1 MSQKYKEFD
10 RKIRISRFPEHWH
23 HSARANEPDQRGY
36 MQPYRVVAV
45 GDRITSAVRKTLR
58 SPGYG
63 HPAHAEVATGH
74 GPCRQCLRTFVVGDE
89 RRILF
94 TYDSFHGKE
103 DFPLPGPV
111 FIHEEECE
119 RYPENGGFP
128 EDMVSHRLTLN
139 AYAGGR
145 RLIAQS
151 YVSDGVVE
159 AEIRHLLQDRNVSYI
174 HVRDTEAGCYDF
186 CIERTEDE
194 ESADENQSSKRG
206 SSHE

>member
-23 HSARANEPDQRGY
+23 HSARATNRIREDT

-45 GDRITSAVRKTLR
+45 GDRITSAVRKTMR

-74 GPCRQCLRTFVVGDE
+74 GPCRQCLRAFVVGDE

-111 FIHEEECE
+111 FIHERECE

-128 EDMVSHRLTLN
+128 ADMLSYPLTLN
-139 AYAGGR
+139 AYATGR
-145 RLIAQS
+145 RLIAQR
-151 YVSDGVVE
+151 YVSNGVVE
-159 AEIRHLLQDRNVSYI
+159 AEIRHLLQDNDVSYI
-174 HVRDTEAGCYDF
+174 HVRDTGAGCYDF

-194 ESADENQSSKRG
+194 ESADENKSSEG
-206 SSHE
+206 GYSHE